1 MENNILLIILIV
13 LVLILIFIGYQLN
26 EVSKI
31 NKQFAKKINSLE
43 KEVLELKNEKTQLAK
58 ENNILEA
65 IKLKYQLQPHTVNNF
80 FAQMRSFA
88 SRLHKG
94 MESLSTTLEYVFY
107 KGSDN
112 FVSIED
118 ELDFIKQYIELNKS
132 FLPEYSSVKIY
143 SSLGEENVHP
153 ANKRIPHLIT
163 AYFLENAFKHGDKT
177 HPEFLRVF
185 VKANDTFFEIKVVN
199 KLRPNVSIVQKK
211 GIGLE
216 NMKKRLDIFTPN
228 RYSLKTSCNETEYHS
243 VLVITF

>member
-1 MENNILLIILIV
+1 MDNILPIILIV
-13 LVLILIFIGYQLN
+13 LILILIFIGYQSN
-26 EVSKI
+26 EVNKM
-31 NKQFAKKINSLE
+31 NKQFIKKINSLE
-43 KEVLELKNEKTQLAK
+43 KEVLELNIEKTQLAK

-65 IKLKYQLQPHTVNNF
+65 VKLKYQLQPHTVNNF

-88 SRLHKG
+88 GRLHRG

-112 FVSIED
+112 FVSIEE
-118 ELDFIKQYIELNKS
+118 ELEFIKKYVELNKS
-132 FLPEYSSVKIY
+132 FLPEYSSVKID
-143 SSLGEENVHP
+143 SSILDENSKLE
-153 ANKRIPHLIT
+153 NKRIPHLIT

-177 HPEFLRVF
+177 HPEFLRIF

-228 RYSLKTSCNETEYHS
+228 RYTLKTSCNETEYHS
-243 VLVITF
+243 TLVITF